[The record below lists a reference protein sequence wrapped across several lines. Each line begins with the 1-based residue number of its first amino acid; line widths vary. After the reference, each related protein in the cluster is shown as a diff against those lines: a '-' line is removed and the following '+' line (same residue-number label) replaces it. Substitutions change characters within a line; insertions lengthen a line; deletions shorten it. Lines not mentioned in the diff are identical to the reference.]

1 MKDLRL
7 ARRLIVSV
15 AVLVFA
21 VSLLVVGGQ
30 QAANAELPTITWKLS
45 HTTAPD
51 SPYNFGAMK
60 FAEVVN
66 EKSGGKFTIDIHH
79 SGVLGWEREVLESM
93 QLGTIEMTIP
103 SLGPFAVFVKSF
115 DVFNLPFMFKS
126 IEHLQKAYRSP
137 SVAKLKE
144 DAEQYGFVVLEIGV
158 PTFRYPLNSKKP
170 ISKLE
175 DFKGTKF
182 RTMGTPAHIDGY
194 KAMGANV
201 TTTAFSELYSAL
213 QLGVVDGCENFY
225 ANLYTMKF
233 HEVTKYLSD
242 LPALNNAAALVVSK
256 VKWDELPPE
265 YQEIV
270 RAAAAEGM
278 AEMDAKALAMEED
291 ARQKMVATG
300 IEFTHIEDVTPFVEA
315 TAAVR
320 DKYLNEME
328 PWVRDI
334 AEELMAIE

>member
-1 MKDLRL
+1 MKQYVNVLKGFVVIIMMFCL
-7 ARRLIVSV
+7 FVSGQH
-15 AVLVFA
+15 AVY
-21 VSLLVVGGQ
+21 
-30 QAANAELPTITWKLS
+30 AELPTLTWKLS

-60 FAEVVN
+60 FAEVVK

-79 SGVLGWEREVLESM
+79 SGVLGWEREVLEAM
-93 QLGTIEMTIP
+93 QMGTIEITIP
-103 SLGPFAVFVKSF
+103 SLGPFAVFVPSF

-126 IEHLQKAYRSP
+126 VEHLQKAYKSP
-137 SVAKLKE
+137 SVEKLKK
-144 DAEQYGFVVLEIGV
+144 DAEQYGFIVLEVGV

-170 ISKLE
+170 IEKLE

-182 RTMGTPAHIDGY
+182 RTMGTPAHIDAY

-201 TTTAFSELYSAL
+201 TTTSFSELYSAL

-256 VKWDELPPE
+256 VKWDELPTE
-265 YQEIV
+265 YQDILRE
-270 RAAAAEGM
+270 AAAAGM
-278 AEMDAKALAMEED
+278 AEMDAKALSMEED
-291 ARQKMVATG
+291 ARQKMVDAG
-300 IEFTHIEDVTPFVEA
+300 IEFTHIEDITPFIEA
-315 TAAVR
+315 TQEVR
-320 DKYLNEME
+320 EKYLNEME
-328 PWVRDI
+328 PWVREI
-334 AEELMAIE
+334 AEEIMTME